1 MTEKIRFSVLDLIDL
16 DLKEHNSLDLRCVAG
31 RRGLSREIYVPEI
44 NRPGLAL
51 SGFFDI
57 FAGNRIQVF
66 GRGEAA
72 FIQKKTTEELTG
84 AIRRLFSYEIPCC
97 VFGCDLEPEP
107 LFLNEAEKAGC
118 PILITSLDTTE
129 LVIRLLRILTT
140 IFAPKMNVHGVFMEV
155 YGIGVLI
162 MGESGVGKSETALEL
177 IKSGHRLVADDTVE
191 IHCIN
196 GNVLLGTGTN
206 KIIGHHMEIRGL
218 GVINVTHL
226 FGVGAIR
233 NRKEIELIVVLEEWN
248 AEKNYDRI
256 GIEEAFMNILGVN
269 IHRLDIPV
277 KPGRNIGI
285 VIETAAMN
293 ERLKNM
299 GYNAGKEFNRNIL
312 KWIESET
319 AKSVYFG
326 QNDII

>member
-1 MTEKIRFSVLDLIDL
+1 MQSNSFTVLDLIDL
-16 DLKEHNSLDLRCVAG
+16 DLKEHNALNLHCIAG
-31 RRGLSREIYVPEI
+31 RKGLSRSISVPEI

-57 FAGNRIQVF
+57 FAETRIQVL
-66 GRGEAA
+66 GRGEITY
-72 FIQKKTTEELTG
+72 IQKKGREVLYEPL
-84 AIRRLFSYEIPCC
+84 IKFFSYKIPCC
-97 VFGCDLEPEP
+97 IFCCGYEPEE
-107 LFLNEAEKAGC
+107 FFIAEAEKNGC
-118 PILITSLDTTE
+118 PILVTNLDTTE
-129 LVIRLLRILTT
+129 LVIRILRILST
-140 IFAPKMNVHGVFMEV
+140 IFAAKKSLHGVLVEV

-177 IKSGHRLVADDTVE
+177 IKFGHRLVADDVVE

-196 GNVLLGTGTN
+196 GNVLVGSGAN
-206 KIIGHHMEIRGL
+206 KIIGHHMEIRGV
-218 GVINVTHL
+218 GVINITHL

-233 NRKEIELIVVLEEWN
+233 NRKKVELIVVLEEWDT
-248 AEKNYDRI
+248 AKNYDRI
-256 GIEEAFMNILGVN
+256 GIEDVYMNILGVD
-269 IHRLDIPV
+269 IPRLDIPV

-299 GYNAGKEFNRNIL
+299 GYNAAKEFNRNIL

-319 AKSVYFG
+319 TKSVFFG
-326 QNDII
+326 ENDAI